1 MTLSNLI
8 FFLKPVIIL
17 TYSTMASQREENAW
31 QIIRNWQILFG
42 MSRNTLL
49 RSLKQIAYELLV
61 LERKNEG
68 LLNEILGL

>member
-17 TYSTMASQREENAW
+17 IYSTMALQRKENAW

-42 MSRNTLL
+42 MWRNTPL
-49 RSLKQIAYELLV
+49 RSLKQIADELLV